1 MKFKHLVF
9 TVLFGFLSHT
19 AMGEIAVVVHPSNS
33 TSTLDADMIQHIFL
47 GKLNAFP
54 DGQKSIP
61 LILNSSHPIRSEF
74 NSTVLKKS
82 EGQYKAYWS
91 KMMFTG
97 KGIPPKELPSGKE
110 ILDLVSKNPNMI
122 GFVDASEVN
131 GSVKVVA
138 RF

>member
-1 MKFKHLVF
+1 
-9 TVLFGFLSHT
+9 
-19 AMGEIAVVVHPSNS
+19 
-33 TSTLDADMIQHIFL
+33 MIQHIFL

-122 GFVDASEVN
+122 GFMDASEVN